1 MIRER
6 SQRTKYIQRQLDKK
20 GLKILYFKYKIM
32 ANREFVQFQDIKFY
46 KHPKYKKYLASK
58 CGKIL
63 SLKQKEK
70 RILKLHIRGN
80 GYLGFQLFENNARK
94 DYYIHRFVF
103 ETFNG
108 FIPKGMVTDHIDN
121 DKNNNQINNLQ
132 LLTPSENIRK
142 NHFKKKVFSFNIETQ
157 EEKIFESITEAAEF
171 HKIIDS
177 SITLNCQKKIK
188 TTKSKKDGKRYKFF
202 YFKN

>member
-1 MIRER
+1 MVNKEII
-6 SQRTKYIQRQLDKK
+6 K
-20 GLKILYFKYKIM
+20 
-32 ANREFVQFQDIKFY
+32 FQDIMFY

-63 SLKQKEK
+63 SLKRKEK

-108 FIPKGMVTDHIDN
+108 EIPVDKQVDHIDSC
-121 DKNNNQINNLQ
+121 KENNSITNLQ
-132 LLTPSENIRK
+132 LLTQAENARK
-142 NHFKKKVFSFNIETQ
+142 SHCKKVISFNLETK
-157 EEKIFESITEAAEF
+157 EKIIFDSLTEAAEF

-188 TTKSKKDGKRYKFF
+188 TSKSKKNEKKYQFF